1 MFDDLPMNTIHT
13 CPLKTVQARL
23 VVGEAGCSQG
33 MALPDMTHQSH
44 HTQLV
49 TFRKFVPHS
58 SPRELL
64 SSYWLLF
71 QIRPVFIGDTEAVQS
86 KWAARLEF
94 AKLKLVERCSDSVG
108 DQAVE
113 EVL

>member
-1 MFDDLPMNTIHT
+1 
-13 CPLKTVQARL
+13 
-23 VVGEAGCSQG
+23 
-33 MALPDMTHQSH
+33 MTHQSH

-113 EVL
+113 RWYKRQQLARGCAISDLEIALEDMKKHLVGIGKKWESF